1 MPKDKQQ
8 KQYSVDTLR
17 HAEYYDMQ
25 GVFDDLYTR
34 SQKGEVFTNISDIIL
49 SRNNI
54 LLAYRNLKTNS
65 GSNTPGTDGLTIND
79 IGKLSSEIVVNKVQY
94 IVQNNQRGYHPRPVR
109 RKEIPKPNG
118 STRPL
123 GIPCIWDRLIQ
134 QCIKQVME
142 PICEAKFSD
151 NSYGFR
157 PNRSVENAIDRTYR
171 LLQISHLHYVIE
183 FDIKGF
189 FDNVNHSKL
198 IRQIWAMGI
207 QDKHLIYIIKRILK
221 APMRMPDGSM
231 VLPQKGTPQGGII
244 SPLLAN
250 IVLNELDHWAE
261 SQWQSNPVTRKHSI
275 GYNKNGSEILSHGFA
290 AMRKTNLKEMFIVR
304 YADDFRIFCRSKS
317 VAQRVMISVTQ
328 WLRERLR
335 LEVSQEKTRIVN
347 TRNCYSEF
355 LGFKIKVRKRGKK
368 YTVVSHISD
377 KLLQRERQKL
387 VLQAKRVAEPVD
399 GRTEVD
405 ELRIFNAMV
414 MGIQN
419 YYCIATMVN
428 RDCNTLHRAVMT
440 VFTNRLRIHKQGR
453 LRRQGRKLT
462 PAEWKRY
469 KNTKMMRYLAGTK
482 EPIYPIGYI
491 QHKNPMAKKRSICSY
506 TAEGRKGLHDNLRVN
521 TKLMHALMSQSCR
534 YRTAEYADNRISLF
548 SAQWGKCAVTGREF
562 QVVSDIHCH
571 HIIPRILGGTDAY
584 GNLVLVLTPVH
595 RLIHATQ
602 KAVIDYYMRLL
613 NLSTFQLAKVNML
626 RIKAGLSQI

>member
-1 MPKDKQQ
+1 
-8 KQYSVDTLR
+8 
-17 HAEYYDMQ
+17 
-25 GVFDDLYTR
+25 
-34 SQKGEVFTNISDIIL
+34 
-49 SRNNI
+49 
-54 LLAYRNLKTNS
+54 
-65 GSNTPGTDGLTIND
+65 
-79 IGKLSSEIVVNKVQY
+79 
-94 IVQNNQRGYHPRPVR
+94 
-109 RKEIPKPNG
+109 
-118 STRPL
+118 
-123 GIPCIWDRLIQ
+123 
-134 QCIKQVME
+134 
-142 PICEAKFSD
+142 
-151 NSYGFR
+151 
-157 PNRSVENAIDRTYR
+157 
-171 LLQISHLHYVIE
+171 
-183 FDIKGF
+183 
-189 FDNVNHSKL
+189 
-198 IRQIWAMGI
+198 
-207 QDKHLIYIIKRILK
+207 
-221 APMRMPDGSM
+221 MPDGSV
-231 VLPQKGTPQGGII
+231 VLPRKGTPQGGII

-250 IVLNELDHWAE
+250 IVLNELDHWVE
-261 SQWQSNPVTRKHSI
+261 SQWQSNPVVRKHSI

-377 KLLQRERQKL
+377 KSLQRERQKL
-387 VLQAKRVAEPVD
+387 VLQAKRVAKPPD

-405 ELRIFNAMV
+405 ELRIFNATV
-414 MGIQN
+414 MGVQN

-440 VFTNRLRIHKQGR
+440 VFTNRLRIHKHGR

-462 PAEWKRY
+462 SAEWKRY
-469 KNTKMMRYLAGTK
+469 KNTKMRRYLAGTK

-491 QHKNPMAKKRSICSY
+491 QHKNPMAKKRSICNY

-521 TKLMHALMSQSCR
+521 MKLMHALMSQSCR

-548 SAQWGKCAVTGREF
+548 SAQWGKCAVTGKEF

-571 HIIPRILGGTDAY
+571 HIIPRVMGGTDAY
-584 GNLVLVLTPVH
+584 GNLVLILTPVH

-602 KAVIDYYMRLL
+602 RIVIDYYMRLL
-613 NLSTFQLAKVNML
+613 NLSNSQLAKVNML